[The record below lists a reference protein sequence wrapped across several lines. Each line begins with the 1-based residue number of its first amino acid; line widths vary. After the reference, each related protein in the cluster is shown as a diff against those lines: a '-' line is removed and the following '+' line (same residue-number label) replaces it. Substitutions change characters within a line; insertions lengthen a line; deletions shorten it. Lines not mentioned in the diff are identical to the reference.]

1 MGIPECLQKILRCL
15 YLILNI
21 ALALVDIAM
30 FFFPKV
36 YLRYSL
42 TINVLTEMCSIASGI
57 GSGSRGVSSLQFDDI
72 RS

>member
-1 MGIPECLQKILRCL
+1 MSIPECYQKILLCL
-15 YLILNI
+15 SLILNI

-42 TINVLTEMCSIASGI
+42 TTNDLTEICSIASGI
-57 GSGSRGVSSLQFDDI
+57 GSGSRGVSSLQCDDI
-72 RS
+72 RD